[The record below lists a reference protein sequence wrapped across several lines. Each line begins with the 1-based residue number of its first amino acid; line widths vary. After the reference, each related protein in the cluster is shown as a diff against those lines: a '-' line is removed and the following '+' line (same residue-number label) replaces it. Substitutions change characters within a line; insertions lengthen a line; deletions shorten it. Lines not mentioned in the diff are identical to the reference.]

1 MTSQADPPTAA
12 DTVRLDSVRAG
23 YGKRVVLDDVTLR
36 IGDGVTTVIGPN
48 GGGKSTLLK
57 VMATLV
63 APISGTAEVC
73 GADVGRHS
81 DRRRARRSVGYLE
94 QRARFPAELS
104 VATCLRY
111 AAWLFHV
118 PASLRAGAV
127 AEAVDD
133 FDLRPVADSSLG
145 TLSGGTY
152 QRVMLAASAIHRP
165 RLLVLDEPTA
175 GVDPQSRNAIFQ
187 NLRALAKTGTSIV
200 YTTHFME
207 EAEQLCERVAI
218 LDHGRIIALG
228 TVPDLLSAPCLESA
242 LRVERD
248 PEPVRTR
255 GLEGLFLD
263 LTGRELRD
271 T

>member
-12 DTVRLDSVRAG
+12 DTVRLESVRAG

-63 APISGTAEVC
+63 DPISGTVEVC

-118 PASLRAGAV
+118 PASQRAGAV
-127 AEAVDD
+127 ADAVDD
-133 FDLRPVADSSLG
+133 FDLRSVVGSSLG

-152 QRVMLAASAIHRP
+152 QRVMLAAAAIHRP

-175 GVDPQSRNAIFQ
+175 GVDPEHRATIQSI
-187 NLRALAKTGTSIV
+187 LGGLAHDRSVVIS
-200 YTTHFME
+200 THHIDDMIAFD
-207 EAEQLCERVAI
+207 ERLVVV
-218 LDHGRIIALG
+218 DGGRIRFDGGLDELNATRSGVSSIE
-228 TVPDLLSAPCLESA
+228 TVLARFGVVQSDASP
-242 LRVERD
+242 
-248 PEPVRTR
+248 
-255 GLEGLFLD
+255 
-263 LTGRELRD
+263 
-271 T
+271 